1 MSSPIP
7 RPRTLTAPTP
17 PKRGLASTLP
27 PPTRSLPIPTSNFP
41 AIPRLSLQS
50 RPPHN
55 PPSKSTS
62 LLRRISPA
70 HSDQTHIS
78 NPHTAYLPPPPLR
91 RRRHYSELATRCVIN
106 PFLPSVPSPFHPH
119 PPPALR
125 PDRRH
130 FDDAFRRLKIY
141 PTSPGPHVLLYWTP
155 WPPPSLIPQRRR
167 GAQRANQLEIRITGV
182 LSSTARIHDLA
193 GMSSRRL
200 PPPPRR
206 PYALKAKPSSPHSL
220 STLRHAAAI
229 APLID
234 AVDPIIVRDIN
245 QI

>member
-91 RRRHYSELATRCVIN
+91 RRRHYSELATKCVIN
-106 PFLPSVPSPFHPH
+106 PFLPSRSDPTAATSMTRSAVSPLSQLPQ
-119 PPPALR
+119 AE
-125 PDRRH
+125 
-130 FDDAFRRLKIY
+130 IY

-167 GAQRANQLEIRITGV
+167 GAQRANQLEIRIEGV